1 MMQRIDHPRLA
12 AWTGAALLMSA
23 LLSAPVAAAPGPGA
37 PPSAEELRNP
47 EWIQAGRERFVKT
60 CAYCH
65 GHEGD
70 AGKHVPFRERLDWDP
85 LQIHDVITHG
95 RQRGAN
101 VMPAWQGA
109 LDDDEIWRLTA
120 YIRSLA
126 GQPKVKN

>member
-1 MMQRIDHPRLA
+1 MMQRLDGKTLA
-12 AWTGAALLMSA
+12 AWTGIAVLMTT
-23 LLSAPVAAAPGPGA
+23 LLSAPAAAEPGGSA
-37 PPSAEELRNP
+37 PPSAEALRSA

-65 GHEGD
+65 GYEGD

-85 LQIHDVITHG
+85 VQIHDVITHG

-101 VMPAWQGA
+101 VMPAWQGT
-109 LDDDEIWRLTA
+109 LGDDEIWRLTA

-126 GQPKVKN
+126 GQPKAKH